1 MFVVLLVN
9 PELIDTGSK
18 QAFPFVAEYG
28 SGLGNGGQGTPDAD
42 GEAASTMPIKAI
54 KRPENRV
61 SNIATLSK
69 SPNSLA
75 E

>member
-18 QAFPFVAEYG
+18 QDFLFVAEYG

-42 GEAASTMPIKAI
+42 GGAASTM
-54 KRPENRV
+54 
-61 SNIATLSK
+61 LSK
-69 SPNSLA
+69 AMNMPDS
-75 E
+75 